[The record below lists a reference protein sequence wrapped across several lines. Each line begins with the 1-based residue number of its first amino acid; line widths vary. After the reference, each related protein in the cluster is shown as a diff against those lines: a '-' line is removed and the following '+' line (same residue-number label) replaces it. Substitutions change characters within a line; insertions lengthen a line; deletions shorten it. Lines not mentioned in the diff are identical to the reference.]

1 MRVAPR
7 PRPKKFLS
15 TNLCIVSNVYGKS
28 RMKKLF
34 QFETCGRGLPVFESF
49 ADLVFIGVLIFKLNA
64 KHGLSFGSL
73 TNADKCSSV
82 HLWVGVEN
90 TLTRYGKES
99 LGMEFD
105 PVAFAPT
112 EPKSA
117 LGIKIPKSPI
127 RWRTTPASL
136 ILRVLCCCRR

>member
-1 MRVAPR
+1 
-7 PRPKKFLS
+7 
-15 TNLCIVSNVYGKS
+15 
-28 RMKKLF
+28 MKKNCFNLRRVGVVF
-34 QFETCGRGLPVFESF
+34 CQFFESF

-73 TNADKCSSV
+73 TNADKCRSV
-82 HLWVGVEN
+82 HLWVGVED

-117 LGIKIPKSPI
+117 LGIKIPQISHSVANRPG
-127 RWRTTPASL
+127 
-136 ILRVLCCCRR
+136 VVNF